1 MWAPVV
7 LVGNDVG
14 RWVAKLLLPAPA
26 HRPCLNEAQLQSLSL
41 EAGLRQMAQAGGMRP
56 SVLANEGPPQPD
68 LFQVRTLY
76 EGPAG
81 PRSRELLKNKK
92 LVVTSRAVEIETEGA
107 NACMTAATL
116 GCWYFFFQTCSIEI
130 FELTRITSLFMESDC
145 IVGEIESPAKRTLCG
160 KNARFRIDLE
170 SPQDTRN
177 LYFHLKDAWN
187 AANNA
192 GDDEDDGMGDA
203 MVPHDVDSFHGGF
216 DDADDSEDAFEVQNR

>member
-1 MWAPVV
+1 
-7 LVGNDVG
+7 
-14 RWVAKLLLPAPA
+14 
-26 HRPCLNEAQLQSLSL
+26 
-41 EAGLRQMAQAGGMRP
+41 MARP

-92 LVVTSRAVEIETEGA
+92 LVVTSRAIEIETEGA

-130 FELTRITSLFMESDC
+130 FELTRVTSLFMENDC
-145 IVGEIESPAKRTLCG
+145 IVGEIEAPGQRRLCG
-160 KNARFRIDLE
+160 QKARFAIDLE

-187 AANNA
+187 AANNP
-192 GDDEDDGMGDA
+192 GGDEDDDDDVGVDA
-203 MVPHDVDSFHGGF
+203 MVPAEDMYHDGF
-216 DDADDSEDAFEVQNR
+216 DDGGDESDEDFVVHDNQS